1 MAESALFDVVLCV
14 FIENT
19 LVGRDREVLTIW
31 DNIHLRKSNDSDQTC
46 LHVGEH
52 A

>member
-31 DNIHLRKSNDSDQTC
+31 DNIHLSYSTHQKEQR
-46 LHVGEH
+46 
-52 A
+52 